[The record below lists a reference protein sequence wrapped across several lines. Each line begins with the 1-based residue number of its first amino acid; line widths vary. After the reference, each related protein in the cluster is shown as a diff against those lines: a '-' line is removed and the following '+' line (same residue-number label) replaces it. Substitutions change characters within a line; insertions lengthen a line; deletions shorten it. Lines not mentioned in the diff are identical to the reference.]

1 MRIWIDPGRAA
12 ALNLTAGE
20 IVAALRAQN
29 VQVSSGALGQPPN
42 HGDAFQLGVEMQGRL
57 TEPQQFADIV
67 IRTDADGHQVRVRDV
82 ARVERAQD
90 YNINTYLS
98 NKPTVVI
105 AVMQRPG
112 SNALAAAAR
121 MKAEMDKIS
130 KTFPKGMEYSVIYNP
145 TEFISQSIDAVYHT
159 LFEAVVLV
167 VLVILVFLP
176 ELARGDHSRHS
187 GPRLGI
193 GGGDAGGWAIRSTT
207 SRSSDWCWPSA
218 SWWMTPSSWSKTWNA
233 TSRTACRRWMPRVFP
248 MDEVATALVAIVL
261 VLCAVFVPTLFITG
275 LSGAFY
281 KQFAVTI
288 STATVIS
295 LILADAVA
303 CRCRPPA
310 AQAWRVADA

>member
-1 MRIWIDPGRAA
+1 VQRLGVVTRKTTPDFLMVVNLQSPDGSLSRDYLSNYALTQVKDRLTRLDGVGDVNLFGSRDYAMRIWIDPGRAA

-29 VQVSSGALGQPPN
+29 VQVSSGALGQPPAN

-82 ARVERAQD
+82 ARVELGAQD

-112 SNALAAAAR
+112 SNALELR
-121 MKAEMDKIS
+121 PRSSRDGHHLKS
-130 KTFPKGMEYSVIYNP
+130 FPKGMEYSVIYNP

-167 VLVILVFLP
+167 VLVILIFP
-176 ELARGDHSRHS
+176 ELARGDHSDHRHS
-187 GPRLGI
+187 GL
-193 GGGDAGGWAIRSTT
+193 AGGIVRGAAGAGLFAEQPLAVRS
-207 SRSSDWCWPSA
+207 C
-218 SWWMTPSSWSKTWNA
+218 
-233 TSRTACRRWMPRVFP
+233 
-248 MDEVATALVAIVL
+248 
-261 VLCAVFVPTLFITG
+261 
-275 LSGAFY
+275 SGH
-281 KQFAVTI
+281 
-288 STATVIS
+288 
-295 LILADAVA
+295 
-303 CRCRPPA
+303 RHRG
-310 AQAWRVADA
+310 R